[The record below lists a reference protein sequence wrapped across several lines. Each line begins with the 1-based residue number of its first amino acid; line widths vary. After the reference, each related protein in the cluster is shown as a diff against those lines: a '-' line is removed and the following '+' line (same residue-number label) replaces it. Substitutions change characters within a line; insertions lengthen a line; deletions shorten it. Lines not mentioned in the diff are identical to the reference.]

1 MTYQLWK
8 QLFIGTIIIFTIL
21 FFLNCRLSTHRST
34 GPDYY
39 IDSISGSDDNSGSS
53 ENSPWQTIEKVSSMT
68 FQPGNN
74 IYFKRGSSFSG
85 CVTIN
90 GNGTADNPITISAY
104 GNGSAP
110 SFTNANVDNNNGNA
124 MRVRGDYQI
133 VENLYFH
140 FTASA
145 WDESGFEQVWSVG
158 ALHVSLG
165 YDHVLI
171 RNNEFANNAKA
182 IQSYSEYSIITQNY
196 IHDGN
201 PAQSNGFLSTPYWGP
216 IGIHLGIGN
225 QEVSYNTIENM
236 YIAGGE
242 WGADGGAI
250 EIDDG
255 RNHKDNIHIH
265 HNTTEHNMGFL
276 EVSYWA
282 DIAKMS
288 SSNITIDH
296 NVSRDFQNFVLWW
309 APTSNSTIESNT
321 IIRTDN
327 DLYGPF
333 DGVFFFDVRP
343 AFVTITRNI
352 IVTDNDLGEMV
363 FIQDWDGGIND
374 IIHLNNCFWDVD
386 DGIIDLGVSWGLGEI
401 STNPLFVD
409 FNGGDYQL
417 LPGSPV
423 AGWGAG
429 SN

>member
-1 MTYQLWK
+1 
-8 QLFIGTIIIFTIL
+8 
-21 FFLNCRLSTHRST
+21 
-34 GPDYY
+34 
-39 IDSISGSDDNSGSS
+39 
-53 ENSPWQTIEKVSSMT
+53 
-68 FQPGNN
+68 
-74 IYFKRGSSFSG
+74 
-85 CVTIN
+85 
-90 GNGTADNPITISAY
+90 
-104 GNGSAP
+104 
-110 SFTNANVDNNNGNA
+110 
-124 MRVRGDYQI
+124 
-133 VENLYFH
+133 
-140 FTASA
+140 
-145 WDESGFEQVWSVG
+145 
-158 ALHVSLG
+158 
-165 YDHVLI
+165 
-171 RNNEFANNAKA
+171 
-182 IQSYSEYSIITQNY
+182 
-196 IHDGN
+196 
-201 PAQSNGFLSTPYWGP
+201 
-216 IGIHLGIGN
+216 
-225 QEVSYNTIENM
+225 M
-236 YIAGGE
+236 YIKGGK